1 MEYVGKTNLPS
12 RAVCRTQGPR
22 TCEAWSGGWPARGSW
37 KLPDIQYCLNIENL
51 GIAWPNIQYCLKE
64 MLDIENRLAS
74 KTVPR
79 NVKDFPTLWN
89 KIMLMFVLAIM
100 IIGVVFTRAKQWS
113 MILVIRTFAK
123 WWSNCSRLG
132 LNDDHNVQDSG
143 NWWSCCW
150 RLWLSDDHDWGYMMI
165 MMFKTLTKWWSWCS
179 PTRLT
184 RAQQPG
190 WSVFATLFLIIAEI
204 NSNSAS
210 CTVQQTN
217 RRERNDV
224 DTVVQPAWL

>member
-1 MEYVGKTNLPS
+1 MWPPTPYLSLSSLCNFVSRLRATSSSWRICAIHFTKLTLLLFSQFHRSNNNAHYNMFHWHNQLNRSTKWSNIKADMEYVWKTNLPS

-22 TCEAWSGGWPARGSW
+22 TCEAWSGGWPATGSW

-123 WWSNCSRLG
+123 WW
-132 LNDDHNVQDSG
+132 
-143 NWWSCCW
+143 W
-150 RLWLSDDHDWGYMMI
+150 
-165 MMFKTLTKWWSWCS
+165 
-179 PTRLT
+179 
-184 RAQQPG
+184 
-190 WSVFATLFLIIAEI
+190 
-204 NSNSAS
+204 
-210 CTVQQTN
+210 
-217 RRERNDV
+217 
-224 DTVVQPAWL
+224 